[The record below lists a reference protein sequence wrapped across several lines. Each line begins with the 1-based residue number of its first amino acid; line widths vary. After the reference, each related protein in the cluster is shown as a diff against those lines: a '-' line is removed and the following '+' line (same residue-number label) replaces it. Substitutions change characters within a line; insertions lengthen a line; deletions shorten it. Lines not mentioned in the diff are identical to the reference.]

1 MVILSM
7 DLIRDLAVRRPG
19 TPVLS
24 VYVRTDPRDPANTAA
39 VPGWLVELRNGL
51 RGVSR
56 EVDEGESRDQRLA
69 VGELRE
75 RVERDVLALE
85 PAERGRG
92 LAWFR
97 TADGALDHRFTLQVP
112 PLRTLVCWDDL
123 PFVSLLVDVVERG
136 RPTGL
141 VLVTAEAVRLL
152 HWQEGR
158 VTEPAQSLYEIEFG
172 EWRDYDAYVGHPGRS
187 PAGMHVA
194 EFDQRV
200 EEWRQRF
207 LRTTAQEVA
216 AQVARLGWHRILLAG
231 DRRVTD
237 PFLQQLPEPV
247 SGQVVSTVDANL
259 IWEDHTA
266 VAERLDDALREAGL
280 REARA
285 LADEAVQPAFAAV
298 GRRSAGRR

>member
-24 VYVRTDPRDPANTAA
+24 VYVRTDPRDPAKHGRRAGVAGGAA
-39 VPGWLVELRNGL
+39 QRPARGEPRGRRGGVPRPAAGSAGAAGAGRT
-51 RGVSR
+51 RGAR
-56 EVDEGESRDQRLA
+56 
-69 VGELRE
+69 
-75 RVERDVLALE
+75 
-85 PAERGRG
+85 AERGRG

-152 HWQEGR
+152 QWQEGR

-172 EWRDYDAYVGHPGRS
+172 EWRDYHAPNATANFRACHPPCRWCRG
-187 PAGMHVA
+187 
-194 EFDQRV
+194 
-200 EEWRQRF
+200 
-207 LRTTAQEVA
+207 
-216 AQVARLGWHRILLAG
+216 
-231 DRRVTD
+231 
-237 PFLQQLPEPV
+237 
-247 SGQVVSTVDANL
+247 
-259 IWEDHTA
+259 
-266 VAERLDDALREAGL
+266 
-280 REARA
+280 
-285 LADEAVQPAFAAV
+285 
-298 GRRSAGRR
+298 GRRRWLVPGPGCGRGW